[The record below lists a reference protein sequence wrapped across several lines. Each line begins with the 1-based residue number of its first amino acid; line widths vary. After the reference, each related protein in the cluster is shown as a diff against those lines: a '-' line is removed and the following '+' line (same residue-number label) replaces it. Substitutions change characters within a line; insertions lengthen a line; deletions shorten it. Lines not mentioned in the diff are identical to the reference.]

1 MSDIAILYSA
11 PMVRAVLNDT
21 KTQTRRVVKPQPVPG
36 QGMVNAA
43 YCRAPHLWLRDG
55 PCDSSDPA
63 YQWSCPY
70 GQPGDRLWG
79 RETFFAWGRWEKR
92 HSEKKGRLEWHF
104 VDMTLESGNS
114 YLYAADGVSNTQA
127 FAKRRG
133 DPQPMYWKRPAI
145 FMPRAAS
152 RLLLEITEV
161 RVERL
166 LSIREDDAIAEGIVP
181 YRGPLRWL
189 RYLDAVTG
197 KPEHNTARDAFLAL
211 WDDINGPESRAANPW
226 VWAVSFRR
234 LPT

>member
-1 MSDIAILYSA
+1 MKAIPILFSA
-11 PMVRAVLNDT
+11 PMVRAVLRDEDP
-21 KTQTRRVVKPQPVPG
+21 KLQTRRLLKMPHGLWETSATGELVPI
-36 QGMVNAA
+36 
-43 YCRAPHLWLRDG
+43 
-55 PCDSSDPA
+55 PA
-63 YQWSCPY
+63 NCPY
-70 GQPGDRLWG
+70 GKPGGRLWG

-104 VDMTLESGNS
+104 IDMTLKSGNS

-133 DPQPMYWKRPAI
+133 DPAPMYWKRPAI

-152 RLLLEITEV
+152 RIQLEVTDV
-161 RVERL
+161 RIERL
-166 LSIREDDAIAEGIVP
+166 LSISESDAIAEGIVR

-197 KPEHNTARDAFLAL
+197 EPEHNTARDAFLAL
-211 WDDINGPESRAANPW
+211 WDDINGPECRAANPW

-234 LPT
+234 IAS